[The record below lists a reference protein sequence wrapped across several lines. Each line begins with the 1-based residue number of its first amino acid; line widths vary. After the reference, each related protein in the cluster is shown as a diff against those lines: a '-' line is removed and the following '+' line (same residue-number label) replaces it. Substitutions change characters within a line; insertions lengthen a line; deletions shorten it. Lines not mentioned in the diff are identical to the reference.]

1 MTSMGGTDGTRAG
14 RNTAPGGR
22 YDVAVLG
29 AGAAGMMCAAVA
41 GQGGARVVL
50 IDHATRLA
58 EKIRISGGGR
68 CNFTNL
74 QAGPANYLS
83 ANPHFCRSALAR
95 YTPQDFLDLM
105 RRHGVAWH
113 EKHRGQ
119 LFCNDSAEDVIAMLR
134 AECDA
139 GGVRWQTGC
148 AVQEVRREGDDFL
161 LLTSQ
166 GTVRAGAVVV
176 ATGGLSIPKIGAT
189 DIGYRI
195 ARQFGL
201 GIVETRPALVPLTF
215 DGAGWQP
222 FVPLAGVSM
231 EVDIGTGNGKAAG
244 KFREDLLWTHRGLSG
259 PAVLQISSYWRPGTP
274 IAIDLF
280 DGEDAAQ
287 WLLTQKGASRR
298 HLANLLAERLPA
310 RLADAW
316 CAAAGLPG
324 AHAVHDMPDKALR
337 RLGAALNRWE
347 LVPSGTEGYRKAEV
361 TLGGVDTRGLS
372 SATMMAREIEGL
384 YFIGEVV
391 DVTGWLGGYN
401 FQWAW
406 ASAVAAGQAIAEGA
420 RHGRA
425 VA

>member
-1 MTSMGGTDGTRAG
+1 MSSRQTTGAGQGSARAG
-14 RNTAPGGR
+14 RF
-22 YDVAVLG
+22 DVAVLG

-41 GQGGARVVL
+41 GQGGANVVL
-50 IDHATRLA
+50 VDHATKLA

-83 ANPHFCRSALAR
+83 GNPHFCRSALAR
-95 YTPQDFLDLM
+95 YTPQDFLGLM
-105 RRHGVAWH
+105 RRHEIDWH

-119 LFCNDSAEDVIAMLR
+119 LFCNDSAEQVIDMLG
-134 AECDA
+134 AECGA
-139 GGVRWQTGC
+139 GDVAWRTGC
-148 AVQEVRREGDDFL
+148 SVEEVRREGDDFL
-161 LLTSQ
+161 VMTTQ
-166 GTVRAGAVVV
+166 GPIRAGALVV

-189 DIGYRI
+189 DLGYRI

-201 GIVETRPALVPLTF
+201 GMVETRPALVPLTF
-215 DGAGWQP
+215 DGQGWAP
-222 FVPLAGVSM
+222 FAPLAGVSM
-231 EVDIGTGNGKAAG
+231 EVDIASGGGKAAG
-244 KFREDLLWTHRGLSG
+244 AFREDLLWTHRGLSG
-259 PAVLQISSYWRPGTP
+259 PAVLQISSFWRPGTP
-274 IAIDLF
+274 ITIDLF
-280 DGEDAAQ
+280 DGNDASD
-287 WLLTQKGASRR
+287 WLLEHKGSSRK

-316 CAAAGLPG
+316 CAAAGLNG
-324 AHAVHDMPDKALR
+324 AQPLHDMPDKSLR
-337 RLGAALNRWE
+337 RLGAALNGWQ

-372 SATMMAREIEGL
+372 SSSMMARTVPNL

-406 ASAVAAGQAIAEGA
+406 ASGVAAGQSVAEIARAAGQGA
-420 RHGRA
+420 A
-425 VA
+425 

>member
-1 MTSMGGTDGTRAG
+1 MSGAAMTRT
-14 RNTAPGGR
+14 GR

-41 GQGGARVVL
+41 GQNGARVVL

-83 ANPHFCRSALAR
+83 SNPHFCRSALAR
-95 YTPQDFLDLM
+95 YTPQNFLDLM
-105 RRHGVAWH
+105 RRYGIDWH

-134 AECDA
+134 AECDT
-139 GGVRWQTGC
+139 GHVRWQTGC
-148 AVQEVRREGDDFL
+148 SVAEIRREGDDFL
-161 LLTSQ
+161 LLTST

-189 DIGYRI
+189 DLGYRI

-215 DGAGWQP
+215 DGKDWAP
-222 FVPLAGVSM
+222 FAPLAGVSL
-231 EVDIGTGNGKAAG
+231 EVDIGTGSGKTVGA
-244 KFREDLLWTHRGLSG
+244 FREDLLWTHRGLSG

-274 IAIDLF
+274 VAIDLF
-280 DGEDAAQ
+280 DGEDAAA
-287 WLLTQKGASRR
+287 WLLEQKGGSRK
-298 HLANLLAERLPA
+298 HLGNLLAQRLPA

-316 CAAAGLPG
+316 CAASGVDATLPL
-324 AHAVHDMPDKALR
+324 HDITDKALR
-337 RLGAALNRWE
+337 KLGATLNAWHI
-347 LVPSGTEGYRKAEV
+347 VPSGTEGYRKAEV
-361 TLGGVDTRGLS
+361 TLGGVDTRALS
-372 SATMMAREIEGL
+372 STTMMARDVPGL

-406 ASAVAAGQAIAEGA
+406 ASAVAAGE
-420 RHGRA
+420 A
-425 VA
+425 VAEAARTSSAGQSVA

>member
-1 MTSMGGTDGTRAG
+1 MDAAGAASAGTARGARPAG
-14 RNTAPGGR
+14 RF
-22 YDVAVLG
+22 DVAVLG

-83 ANPHFCRSALAR
+83 SNPHFCRSALAR
-95 YTPQDFLDLM
+95 YTPQDFLALM
-105 RRHGVAWH
+105 RRHGIAWH

-139 GGVRWQTGC
+139 AGVRWQTGC
-148 AVQEVRREGDDFL
+148 AVEEVRREGDDFL
-161 LLTSQ
+161 LLTAH
-166 GTVRAGAVVV
+166 GALRAGALVV

-189 DIGYRI
+189 DLGYRI

-201 GIVETRPALVPLTF
+201 GVVETRPGLVPLTF
-215 DGAGWQP
+215 DGQAWQP
-222 FVPLAGVSM
+222 FAPLAGVAR
-231 EVDIGTGNGKAAG
+231 EVDIRTGAGKAAG
-244 KFREDLLWTHRGLSG
+244 SFREDLLWTHRGLSG
-259 PAVLQISSYWRPGTP
+259 PAVLQISSFWRPGAP
-274 IAIDLF
+274 ITIDMF
-280 DGEDAAQ
+280 DGEDAAA
-287 WLLTQKGASRR
+287 WLLEQKGGSRKQ
-298 HLANLLAERLPA
+298 LANLLAERLPA
-310 RLADAW
+310 RLAEAW
-316 CAAAGLPG
+316 CAAAGLQGHQP
-324 AHAVHDMPDKALR
+324 VRDMTDKALR
-337 RLGAALNRWE
+337 KLGEALNHWQ

-361 TLGGVDTRGLS
+361 TLGGVDTRDLS
-372 SATMMAREIEGL
+372 STTMMAREVANL
-384 YFIGEVV
+384 YFVGEVV

-406 ASAVAAGQAIAEGA
+406 ASAVAAGRALAEAAQHSRGA
-420 RHGRA
+420 A
-425 VA
+425 

>member
-1 MTSMGGTDGTRAG
+1 MTQG
-14 RNTAPGGR
+14 RKDR
-22 YDVAVLG
+22 FDVAVLG

-83 ANPHFCRSALAR
+83 SNPHFCRSALAR
-95 YTPQDFLDLM
+95 YTPQDFLALL
-105 RRHGVAWH
+105 RRYDIGWH

-119 LFCNDSAEDVIAMLR
+119 LFCNESAEDIIRLLR

-139 GGVRWQTGC
+139 GGVHLQTGC
-148 AVQEVRREGDDFL
+148 TVEEIRKEGDDYL
-161 LLTSQ
+161 LLTTQ

-189 DIGYRI
+189 DFGYRI

-201 GIVETRPALVPLTF
+201 KIVETRPALVPLTF
-215 DGAGWQP
+215 DGQAWQP

-231 EVDIGTGNGKAAG
+231 EVDIATGSGKASGAF
-244 KFREDLLWTHRGLSG
+244 KEDLLWTHRGLSG

-274 IAIDLF
+274 IEIDLF
-280 DGEDAAQ
+280 DGEDATD
-287 WLLTQKGASRR
+287 WLIGHKKGGRK
-298 HLANLLAERLPA
+298 HLDNLLAERLPS

-316 CAAAGLPG
+316 CAAVGLRGGQPV
-324 AHAVHDMPDKALR
+324 ADMPDRALR
-337 RLGAALNRWE
+337 QLGETLNRWR
-347 LVPSGTEGYRKAEV
+347 LVPSGTEGYKKAEV

-372 SATMMAREIEGL
+372 SSTMMAREVDGL

-406 ASAVAAGQAIAEGA
+406 ASAVAAGE
-420 RHGRA
+420 A
-425 VA
+425 VAEAARQAVA

>member
-1 MTSMGGTDGTRAG
+1 MSGATGTR
-14 RNTAPGGR
+14 TGR

-41 GQGGARVVL
+41 GQNGASVVL
-50 IDHATRLA
+50 VDHATKLA

-83 ANPHFCRSALAR
+83 SNPHFCRSALAR

-105 RRHGVAWH
+105 RRHGIAWH

-134 AECDA
+134 AECDT
-139 GGVRWQTGC
+139 GRVRWQTGC
-148 AVQEVRREGDDFL
+148 AVAEVRREGDDFV
-161 LLTSQ
+161 LLTSA
-166 GTVRAGAVVV
+166 GTIRAGALVV

-189 DIGYRI
+189 DFGYRI

-215 DGAGWQP
+215 DGKDWTP
-222 FVPLAGVSM
+222 FAPLAGVSL
-231 EVDIGTGNGKAAG
+231 EVDIATGNGKTAG
-244 KFREDLLWTHRGLSG
+244 AFREDLLWTHRGLSG
-259 PAVLQISSYWRPGTP
+259 PAVLQISSYWKPGTP

-280 DGEDAAQ
+280 DGEDAAA
-287 WLLTQKGASRR
+287 WLLEQKGGSRK
-298 HLANLLAERLPA
+298 HLGNLLAQRLPA

-316 CAAAGLPG
+316 CAAAGVDAAMPL
-324 AHAVHDMPDKALR
+324 HDVTDKGLR
-337 RLGAALNRWE
+337 KLGASLNGWRI
-347 LVPSGTEGYRKAEV
+347 VPSGTEGYRKAEV
-361 TLGGVDTRGLS
+361 TIGGVDTRALS
-372 SATMMAREIEGL
+372 SATMMAREVPGL

-406 ASAVAAGQAIAEGA
+406 ASAVAAGK
-420 RHGRA
+420 A
-425 VA
+425 VAEASRSAAAGQSVA

>member
-1 MTSMGGTDGTRAG
+1 MSGAATSPITR
-14 RNTAPGGR
+14 TGR

-41 GQGGARVVL
+41 GQRGARVVL
-50 IDHATRLA
+50 IDHATKLA

-83 ANPHFCRSALAR
+83 SNPHFCRSALAR

-105 RRHGVAWH
+105 RRYGIAWH

-119 LFCNDSAEDVIAMLR
+119 LFCNDSAEDVIGMLR
-134 AECDA
+134 AECDT
-139 GGVRWQTGC
+139 GHVRWQTGC
-148 AVQEVRREGDDFL
+148 TVTEVRREGDDFL
-161 LLTSQ
+161 LLTST
-166 GTVRAGAVVV
+166 GTVRAGALVV

-189 DIGYRI
+189 DFGYRI

-215 DGAGWQP
+215 DGKDWAS
-222 FVPLAGVSM
+222 FAPLAGVSL
-231 EVDIGTGNGKAAG
+231 EVDIGTGSGKSAG
-244 KFREDLLWTHRGLSG
+244 AFREDLLWTHRGLSG

-274 IAIDLF
+274 ITIDLF
-280 DGEDAAQ
+280 DGEDAAA
-287 WLLTQKGASRR
+287 WLLEQKGGSRK
-298 HLANLLAERLPA
+298 HLGNLLAQRLPA

-316 CAAAGLPG
+316 CAASGVDATLPL
-324 AHAVHDMPDKALR
+324 HDITDKALR
-337 RLGAALNRWE
+337 KLGATLNDWRI
-347 LVPSGTEGYRKAEV
+347 VPSGTEGYRKAEV
-361 TLGGVDTRGLS
+361 TIGGVDTRALS
-372 SATMMAREIEGL
+372 STTMMARDVPGL

-406 ASAVAAGQAIAEGA
+406 ASAVAAGEAATEA
-420 RHGRA
+420 TRTSAAGRS

>member
-1 MTSMGGTDGTRAG
+1 MNAMGGTGGARA
-14 RNTAPGGR
+14 GR

-41 GQGGARVVL
+41 GQGGASVVL
-50 IDHATRLA
+50 IDHATRIG

-105 RRHGVAWH
+105 RRHGIAWH

-139 GGVRWQTGC
+139 GEVRWQTGC
-148 AVQEVRREGDDFL
+148 SVEEVRREGDDFL
-161 LLTSQ
+161 LSTTQ
-166 GTVRAGAVVV
+166 GAVRAGALVV

-215 DGAGWQP
+215 DGAAWQP
-222 FVPLAGVSM
+222 FAPLAGVSM
-231 EVDIGTGNGKAAG
+231 EVDIVTGTAKAGG

-280 DGEDAAQ
+280 DGEDAAA
-287 WLLTQKGASRR
+287 WLLEQKGASRK
-298 HLANLLAERLPA
+298 HLSNLLAERLPT

-316 CAAAGLPG
+316 CTAAGLVG
-324 AHAVHDMPDKALR
+324 AQSAHDMPDKSLR

-361 TLGGVDTRGLS
+361 TLGGVDTRSLS
-372 SATMMAREIEGL
+372 SATMMAREVEGL

-406 ASAVAAGQAIAEGA
+406 ASAMAAGQAIAEGA
-420 RHGRA
+420 RNGRA

>member
-1 MTSMGGTDGTRAG
+1 MSGATSART
-14 RNTAPGGR
+14 GR

-41 GQGGARVVL
+41 GQNGARVVL
-50 IDHATRLA
+50 IDHATKLA

-83 ANPHFCRSALAR
+83 SNPHFCRSALAR
-95 YTPQDFLDLM
+95 YTPQDFLGLM
-105 RRHGVAWH
+105 RHYGIDWH

-134 AECDA
+134 AECDT
-139 GGVRWQTGC
+139 GHVRWHTGC
-148 AVQEVRREGDDFL
+148 SVAEVRREGDDFL
-161 LLTSQ
+161 LLTAT
-166 GTVRAGAVVV
+166 GTVRAGALVV

-189 DIGYRI
+189 DFGYRI

-215 DGAGWQP
+215 DGKDWVP
-222 FVPLAGVSM
+222 FAPLAGVSL
-231 EVDIGTGNGKAAG
+231 EVDIATGNGKAAG
-244 KFREDLLWTHRGLSG
+244 AFREDLLWTHRGLSG

-280 DGEDAAQ
+280 DGEDAAA
-287 WLLTQKGASRR
+287 WLLEQKAGSRK
-298 HLANLLAERLPA
+298 HLGNLLAQRLPA

-316 CAAAGLPG
+316 CAASGVDAAMPL
-324 AHAVHDMPDKALR
+324 HDVTDKALR
-337 RLGAALNRWE
+337 KLGATLNGWRI
-347 LVPSGTEGYRKAEV
+347 VPSGTEGYRKAEV
-361 TLGGVDTRGLS
+361 TLGGVDTRALS
-372 SATMMAREIEGL
+372 STTMMAREVPGL

-406 ASAVAAGQAIAEGA
+406 ASAVAAGQAAAEASRTASAGQS
-420 RHGRA
+420 
-425 VA
+425 VAQG

>member
-1 MTSMGGTDGTRAG
+1 MTQG
-14 RNTAPGGR
+14 RKDR
-22 YDVAVLG
+22 FDVAVLG

-41 GQGGARVVL
+41 GQRGASVVL

-83 ANPHFCRSALAR
+83 TNPHFCRSALAR
-95 YTPQDFLDLM
+95 YTPQDFLGLL
-105 RRHGVAWH
+105 RRYDIGWH

-119 LFCNDSAEDVIAMLR
+119 LFCNNSAEDIINLLR
-134 AECDA
+134 TECDA
-139 GGVRWQTGC
+139 GGLHWQTGC
-148 AVQEVRREGDDFL
+148 TIDEIRKEGDDYL
-161 LLTSQ
+161 LLTRQ
-166 GTVRAGAVVV
+166 GIVRAGAVVV

-189 DIGYRI
+189 DFGYRI

-201 GIVETRPALVPLTF
+201 KIVETRPALVPLTF
-215 DGAGWQP
+215 DGQAWQP

-231 EVDIGTGNGKAAG
+231 EIDIATGSGKTAG
-244 KFREDLLWTHRGLSG
+244 AFKEDLLWTHRGLSG

-274 IAIDLF
+274 IEIDLF
-280 DGEDAAQ
+280 DGEDATD
-287 WLLTQKGASRR
+287 WLIGHKKGGRK
-298 HLANLLAERLPA
+298 HLDNLLAERLPS

-316 CAAAGLPG
+316 CAAVGLQG
-324 AHAVHDMPDKALR
+324 AQAVADMPDKALR
-337 RLGAALNRWE
+337 QLGETLNRWR
-347 LVPSGTEGYRKAEV
+347 LVPSGTEGYKKAEV

-372 SATMMAREIEGL
+372 STTMMARDVDGL

-406 ASAVAAGQAIAEGA
+406 ASAVAAGEAAAEAA
-420 RHGRA
+420 RG
-425 VA
+425 VSG

>member
-1 MTSMGGTDGTRAG
+1 MSGSAGTRA
-14 RNTAPGGR
+14 AGR

-41 GQGGARVVL
+41 GQGGAHVVL

-83 ANPHFCRSALAR
+83 SNPHFCRSALAR
-95 YTPQDFLDLM
+95 YTPQDFLGLM
-105 RRHGVAWH
+105 RRYEIDWH

-134 AECDA
+134 AECDT
-139 GGVRWQTGC
+139 GHVHWQTGC
-148 AVQEVRREGDDFL
+148 SVAEVRREGEDFL

-166 GTVRAGAVVV
+166 GTVRAGALVV

-189 DIGYRI
+189 DFGYRI

-201 GIVETRPALVPLTF
+201 GIIETRPALVPLTF
-215 DGAGWQP
+215 DGQAWQP
-222 FVPLAGVSM
+222 FVPLAGVSL
-231 EVDIGTGNGKAAG
+231 EVDITTGNGKAAG
-244 KFREDLLWTHRGLSG
+244 GFREDLLWTHRGLSG
-259 PAVLQISSYWRPGTP
+259 PAVLQISSFWRPGTP

-280 DGEDAAQ
+280 DGQDAAA
-287 WLLTQKGASRR
+287 WLLEQKAGSRK
-298 HLANLLAERLPA
+298 HLDNLLAQRLPA
-310 RLADAW
+310 RLAEAW
-316 CAAAGLPG
+316 CAGSGVDGKLPL
-324 AHAVHDMPDKALR
+324 HDISDKALR
-337 RLGAALNRWE
+337 RLGATLNDWR

-372 SATMMAREIEGL
+372 STTMMARDVKNL

-406 ASAVAAGQAIAEGA
+406 ASAVAAGQAAAEAA
-420 RHGRA
+420 REAHA